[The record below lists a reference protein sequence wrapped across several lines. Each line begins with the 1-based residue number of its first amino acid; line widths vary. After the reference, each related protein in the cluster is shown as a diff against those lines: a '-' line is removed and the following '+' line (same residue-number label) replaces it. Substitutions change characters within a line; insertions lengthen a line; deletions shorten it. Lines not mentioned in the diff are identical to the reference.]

1 MVEGLI
7 GSAKPPTTV
16 FFYVKPPDR
25 GLEILR
31 ILFISEEENVV
42 ACMIRL
48 REKENFAAS
57 KKKHKRKNFVR
68 LLREE
73 YNVQFMKGIFKSFA
87 PETQELQVNFS
98 LEYKKPRWKAKSLS
112 VENVRYG

>member
-1 MVEGLI
+1 MHDKVERER
-7 GSAKPPTTV
+7 K
-16 FFYVKPPDR
+16 FR
-25 GLEILR
+25 
-31 ILFISEEENVV
+31 SEQE
-42 ACMIRL
+42 
-48 REKENFAAS
+48 
-57 KKKHKRKNFVR
+57 KHKRKNFVR

-98 LEYKKPRWKAKSLS
+98 LEYKKPRWKAKSLN